1 MLAEIYKKHSWNEYE
16 KMFLSLL
23 TKIELVVDFLEHN
36 FMLKSLRR
44 HSTFFSEVVKNK
56 SLMPVSCFNIAHTC
70 ILMTALCIVSAR
82 SEAFATCCSKHS
94 HYQCTFMV

>member
-16 KMFLSLL
+16 KMFLSPL

-56 SLMPVSCFNIAHTC
+56 SLMPVSCFNIAH

-82 SEAFATCCSKHS
+82 FEAFATCRSKHN